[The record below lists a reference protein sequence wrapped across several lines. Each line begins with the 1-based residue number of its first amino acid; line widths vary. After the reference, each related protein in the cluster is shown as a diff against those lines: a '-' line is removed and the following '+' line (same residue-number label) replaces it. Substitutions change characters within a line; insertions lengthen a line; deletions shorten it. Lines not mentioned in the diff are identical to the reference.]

1 MNFGEAQTF
10 SPLQSPFLSL
20 NKYAHP
26 DLSKL
31 IFFNKLSKGNWNIYL
46 LTHFSAYSF
55 L

>member
-20 NKYAHP
+20 NEYAHP

-46 LTHFSAYSF
+46 LTHFFAYSF